1 MTSEATGQA
10 LVPVTGE
17 IVPFDAD
24 NEVLIDALY
33 RMRDLETQLASA
45 RRDVGLEI
53 TRRMD
58 ADNLRSVEVD
68 GFKVTVAAPGEDWD
82 LKRLDEVLR
91 ELVEAQVLTPA
102 ATERLFKVERKV
114 QKRELTKLLKNLDDV
129 NAGAAEAIRVCR
141 DTSRRIRSV
150 KVEDLQ
156 GGRGWEA

>member
-1 MTSEATGQA
+1 MSDALSQA

-17 IVPFDAD
+17 VIPYDAP

-33 RMRDLETQLASA
+33 RMRDLENQLAAA

-58 ADNLRSVEVD
+58 ADNLRQVEVD
-68 GFKVTVAAPGEDWD
+68 GFKVTVQAPGEDWD
-82 LKRLDEVLR
+82 LKALDEVLDG
-91 ELVEAQVLTPA
+91 LVAHGVLTPA
-102 ATERLFKVERKV
+102 AVERLFKVERRI